1 MAKDYYKTLGVAR
14 NASKD
19 EIKKAY
25 RKLAHQY
32 HPDKGG
38 DEARFKEINEA
49 YHVLSDDQKRSQY
62 DQFGSVFESAGGRGG
77 DQHSGG
83 FQWPGGFRVDFGE
96 GAAPGFNAGEF
107 DFSDIFEDFLGM
119 GFGAGSGRAKSHER
133 KGKDIRIDL
142 EIPFEE
148 SILGV
153 KKDIELGKLS
163 RCTRCSGSGGE
174 PGSKTKTCPTCQGK
188 GNVQKTQ
195 RTFLGSFTQVSTCP
209 ECLGAGARPEVP
221 CQQCRGKGVEQLI
234 ERLEIFVPRGIR
246 DNEILKLTG
255 KGEAS
260 LAGGVAG
267 DLYAHVHVLAHR
279 TFRRQGEDIIMQLP
293 IKLSQA
299 ILGDSVEVHAIDG
312 DGAIKLKIPE
322 GTQAGDI
329 LKVRGKGA
337 YHPSG
342 YGRGDLLVEVKVEI
356 PRKTGK
362 KVKELAEDLK
372 KEGF

>member
-1 MAKDYYKTLGVAR
+1 MAKDYYKMLGVAR

-19 EIKKAY
+19 DIKKAY

-38 DEARFKEINEA
+38 DEARFKEISEA
-49 YHVLSDDQKRSQY
+49 YQTLSDDQKRSQY
-62 DQFGSVFESAGGRGG
+62 DQFGSVFEGGGRGG
-77 DQHSGG
+77 DQYSGG

-96 GAAPGFNAGEF
+96 QGPNGGGDF

-119 GFGAGSGRAKSHER
+119 GFGGGGAARARSHER

-142 EIPFEE
+142 EVPFEE

-153 KKDIELGKLS
+153 KKDIELGKIS
-163 RCTRCSGSGGE
+163 RCASCNGSGGE

-195 RTFLGSFTQVSTCP
+195 RTFLGSFTQVSMCS
-209 ECLGAGARPEVP
+209 ECSGVGTRPEVV
-221 CQQCRGKGVEQLI
+221 CHQCRGKGVEQRI
-234 ERLEIFVPRGIR
+234 EQLEIFVPRGIR
-246 DNEILKLTG
+246 DGEILKITG

-260 LAGGVAG
+260 LAGGIAG
-267 DLYAHVHVLAHR
+267 DLYAHVHVLPHR
-279 TFRRQGEDIIMQLP
+279 MFRRQGEDIIMSLP
-293 IKLSQA
+293 VKLSQA
-299 ILGDSVEVHAIDG
+299 ILGDSVEVNAI

-342 YGRGDLLVEVKVEI
+342 YGRGDLLVEVKVEV
-356 PRKTGK
+356 PRKSGK
-362 KVKELAEDLK
+362 KVKELAQDLK

>member
-1 MAKDYYKTLGVAR
+1 MAKDYYKMLGIAR
-14 NASKD
+14 NSSKD

-38 DEARFKEINEA
+38 DEARFKEISEA
-49 YHVLSDDQKRSQY
+49 YQILSDDQKRSQY
-62 DQFGSVFESAGGRGG
+62 DQFGSVFEAAGRGG

-96 GAAPGFNAGEF
+96 QGPNGGGDF

-119 GFGAGSGRAKSHER
+119 GFGGGGRARTHER
-133 KGKDIRIDL
+133 KGKDIQIDL

-148 SILGV
+148 SILSV

-163 RCTRCSGSGGE
+163 RCTRCNGSGGE
-174 PGSKTKTCPTCQGK
+174 PGSKTKTCATCQGK
-188 GNVQKTQ
+188 GNVQKNQ

-209 ECLGAGARPEVP
+209 ECLGAGTRPETV
-221 CQQCRGKGVEQLI
+221 CQQCRGKGVEQRV
-234 ERLEIFVPRGIR
+234 EQLEIFVPRGIR
-246 DNEILKLTG
+246 DGEILKITG

-267 DLYAHVHVLAHR
+267 DLYAHVHVLPHKV
-279 TFRRQGEDIIMQLP
+279 FRRQGEDIIMQLP

-312 DGAIKLKIPE
+312 AIKLKVPE

-337 YHPSG
+337 YHPSS
-342 YGRGDLLVEVKVEI
+342 YGRGDLLVEVKVEV
-356 PRKTGK
+356 PRKASR
-362 KVKELAEDLK
+362 KVKGLAEDLK

>member
-14 NASKD
+14 NASKE

-49 YHVLSDDQKRSQY
+49 YQILSDEQKRSQY
-62 DQFGSVFESAGGRGG
+62 DQFGGVFEGGSRGG
-77 DQHSGG
+77 EQGSSG

-96 GAAPGFNAGEF
+96 QGPGSGDF

-119 GFGAGSGRAKSHER
+119 GFGGGGRARTSER

-142 EIPFEE
+142 EVPFEE
-148 SILGV
+148 SILGA
-153 KKDIELGKLS
+153 KKEIELGKLA
-163 RCTRCSGSGGE
+163 RCIRCNGSGGE
-174 PGSKTKTCPTCQGK
+174 PGSKTKPCPTCQGK

-209 ECLGAGARPEVP
+209 GCFGVGTRPETV
-221 CQQCRGKGVEQLI
+221 CAQCRGKGVEQRV
-234 ERLEIFVPRGIR
+234 EQLEIFVPRGIR
-246 DNEILKLTG
+246 DGEILKITG

-267 DLYAHVHVLAHR
+267 DLYAHVHVLPHKV
-279 TFRRQGEDIIMQLP
+279 FRRQGEDIIMALP

-299 ILGDSVEVHAIDG
+299 ITGDSVEVSAV

-322 GTQAGDI
+322 GTQPGDI

-337 YHPSG
+337 YQPSG
-342 YGRGDLLVEVKVEI
+342 YGRGDLLVEVKVEV
-356 PRKTGK
+356 PRKAGK
-362 KVKELAEDLK
+362 KIKELAEDLK
-372 KEGF
+372 KEGY

>member
-1 MAKDYYKTLGVAR
+1 MAKDYYKTLGIAR
-14 NASKD
+14 NATKD

-38 DEARFKEINEA
+38 DEARFKEISEA
-49 YHVLSDDQKRSQY
+49 YQTLSDDQKRSQY
-62 DQFGSVFESAGGRGG
+62 DQFGSVFEGSGRGH
-77 DQHSGG
+77 DQGFSG

-96 GAAPGFNAGEF
+96 QGPHGGGEF
-107 DFSDIFEDFLGM
+107 DFSDIFEDFVGM
-119 GFGAGSGRAKSHER
+119 GFGSGAGGRTRTHER
-133 KGKDIRIDL
+133 KGKDIQIDL

-163 RCTRCSGSGGE
+163 RCARCNGSGGE

-188 GNVQKTQ
+188 GNMQKTQ

-209 ECLGAGARPEVP
+209 ECLGAGTRPETT
-221 CQQCRGKGVEQLI
+221 CQQCRGKGVEQRV
-234 ERLEIFVPRGIR
+234 EQLEIFVPRGIR
-246 DNEILKLTG
+246 DGEILKITG

-267 DLYAHVHVLAHR
+267 DLYAHVRVLPHKV
-279 TFRRQGEDIIMQLP
+279 FRRQGEDIIMALP

-299 ILGDSVEVHAIDG
+299 ITGDSVEVSAV

-322 GTQAGDI
+322 GAQPGDI

-356 PRKTGK
+356 PRKPGK
-362 KVKELAEDLK
+362 KVKEIAEDLK
-372 KEGF
+372 REGF

>member
-1 MAKDYYKTLGVAR
+1 MAKDYYKTLGIAR
-14 NASKD
+14 NATKD

-38 DEARFKEINEA
+38 NEAQFKEISEA
-49 YHVLSDDQKRSQY
+49 YQILSDDQKRSQY
-62 DQFGSVFESAGGRGG
+62 DQFGNVFEGGGRGG
-77 DQHSGG
+77 DQYSGG

-96 GAAPGFNAGEF
+96 QGPNGGGSSAGDF

-119 GFGAGSGRAKSHER
+119 GMGGGGRTRTHER
-133 KGKDIRIDL
+133 KGKDIQIDL

-148 SILGV
+148 SILGA
-153 KKDIELGKLS
+153 KKEIELGKLS
-163 RCTRCSGSGGE
+163 RCTRCSGAGGE

-209 ECLGAGARPEVP
+209 ECFGQGTRPETA
-221 CQQCRGKGVEQLI
+221 CQQCRGKGVEQRV
-234 ERLEIFVPRGIR
+234 EQLEIFVPRGIR
-246 DNEILKLTG
+246 DGEILKITG

-260 LAGGVAG
+260 LANGVAG
-267 DLYAHVHVLAHR
+267 DLYAHLHVLPHKV
-279 TFRRQGEDIIMQLP
+279 FRRQGEDIIMALP

-299 ILGDSVEVHAIDG
+299 ILGDSVEVNAI

-322 GTQAGDI
+322 GTQPGDI

-342 YGRGDLLVEVKVEI
+342 YGRGDLLVEMKVDV
-356 PRKTGK
+356 PRKPGK
-362 KVKELAEDLK
+362 KVKEFAEDLK

>member
-38 DEARFKEINEA
+38 DEARFKEISEA
-49 YHVLSDDQKRSQY
+49 YQILSDDQKRSQY
-62 DQFGSVFESAGGRGG
+62 DQFGSVFEGGRGG
-77 DQHSGG
+77 EQHGGG

-96 GAAPGFNAGEF
+96 GGQGSGGDF

-119 GFGAGSGRAKSHER
+119 GFGGGGRARTHER
-133 KGKDIRIDL
+133 KGKDIQIDL

-148 SILGV
+148 SILGA

-163 RCTRCSGSGGE
+163 RCTRCNGSGGE

-188 GNVQKTQ
+188 GNIQKTQ
-195 RTFLGSFTQVSTCP
+195 RTFLGSFTQVSVCP
-209 ECLGAGARPEVP
+209 ECFGSGNRPETL
-221 CQQCRGKGVEQLI
+221 CDQCRGKGVEQRV
-234 ERLEIFVPRGIR
+234 ERLELFVPRGIR
-246 DNEILKLTG
+246 DGEILKITG

-260 LAGGVAG
+260 LTGGVTG
-267 DLYAHVHVLAHR
+267 DLYARVHVLPHR
-279 TFRRQGEDIIMQLP
+279 IFRRQGEDIIMSLP
-293 IKLSQA
+293 AKLSQA
-299 ILGDSVEVHAIDG
+299 ILGDSVEVNAVDG
-312 DGAIKLKIPE
+312 VIRLKIPE

-337 YHPSG
+337 YHSSG
-342 YGRGDLLVEVKVEI
+342 YGRGDLLVEVKVEV
-356 PRKTGK
+356 PRKAGK
-362 KVKELAEDLK
+362 KIKEIAEDLK
-372 KEGF
+372 KEGY